1 MVLGMAV
8 LGENVRSYLEI
19 KMDWLFGNIV
29 RIMKPVLC
37 YEI

>member
-8 LGENVRSYLEI
+8 LGENVRRYLET